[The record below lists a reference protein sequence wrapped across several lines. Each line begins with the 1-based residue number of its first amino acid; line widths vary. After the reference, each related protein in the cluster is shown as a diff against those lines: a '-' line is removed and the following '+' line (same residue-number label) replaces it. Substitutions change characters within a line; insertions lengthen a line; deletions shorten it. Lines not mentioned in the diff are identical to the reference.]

1 MKTQNVIDLA
11 AVAEES
17 KPAAKSIKKSVSF
30 RDVTCKSNNE
40 AIPSHMKPTA
50 LPSRKKAPEIS
61 KEATPNQ
68 PALSKKL

>member
-17 KPAAKSIKKSVSF
+17 KPAAKSIKKSVLF
-30 RDVTCKSNNE
+30 RDDTSKSNNE
-40 AIPSHMKPTA
+40 AVPSHMKATA
-50 LPSRKKAPEIS
+50 LSSWKKAPEIS

-68 PALSKKL
+68 PASK